1 MTAEPESKTY
11 QQMLNSVEQILSEIS
26 SDKIDLDEMI
36 EKVEKGYYLLKQM
49 NTRLDSAKDKITQ
62 LKNIYETKENKE

>member
-26 SDKIDLDEMI
+26 SDKIDMKSLAS
-36 EKVEKGYYLLKQM
+36 LKLF
-49 NTRLDSAKDKITQ
+49 NPINDKILPLQ
-62 LKNIYETKENKE
+62 ASILF